1 MLTEERALTILK
13 LLSDKSKLEILELT
27 KNEAMYGA
35 QLAGKLGLTTATI
48 SHHTSALFD
57 QNLLHIEKVDSKIYF
72 KQYQETIKALI
83 RYLEST
89 LLN

>member
-1 MLTEERALTILK
+1 M
-13 LLSDKSKLEILELT
+13 SDKSKLEILELT
-27 KNEAMYGA
+27 KNEAYYGA
-35 QLAGKLGLTTATI
+35 QLADKLGLTTATI

-57 QNLLHIEKVDSKIYF
+57 QNLLNIEKVDSKIFF
-72 KQYQETIKALI
+72 KQNKEAIETLV